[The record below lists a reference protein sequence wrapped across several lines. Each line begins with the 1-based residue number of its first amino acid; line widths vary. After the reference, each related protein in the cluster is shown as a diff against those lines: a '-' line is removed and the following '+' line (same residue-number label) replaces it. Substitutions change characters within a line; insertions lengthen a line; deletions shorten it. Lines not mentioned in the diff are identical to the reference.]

1 MALGRHGLAR
11 RTTITAVLAVFT
23 VAGCGGGPADNSSD
37 EAGVDP
43 RRESVGPA
51 GTLDQDDFIETV
63 SRAERDARSV
73 AMDMRIGRPGV
84 EQMHLAGHVHQG
96 TSTSDIAMEFTV
108 SGSVFPSPLSVIVVD
123 EIMYLEM
130 DGLTGG
136 KYVKYDLRDANSSM
150 GDLLTGVQLNPTAQL
165 RGFRGAIEDFDVDG
179 TERLDGVDTA
189 HYRVTVD
196 TTALLDNLDTS
207 SDQLF
212 GAGVEPPEQLTY
224 DFWVGADRLPRR
236 ISVTMADVTTRM
248 DMRAWGQPIDIEAP
262 SPRQITR
269 RDPFAGVPLPE
280 LV

>member
-1 MALGRHGLAR
+1 LALRR
-11 RTTITAVLAVFT
+11 RTTITAVLAVFAF
-23 VAGCGGGPADNSSD
+23 AGCGGGPADTSGD
-37 EAGVDP
+37 DAGSGSGP
-43 RRESVGPA
+43 ERIGPA
-51 GTLDQDDFIETV
+51 GTLDEDDFIETV
-63 SRAERDARSV
+63 SEAEREARSV
-73 AMDMRIGRPGV
+73 AMDMRVGGPGL
-84 EQMHLAGHVHQG
+84 ERMHLAGRVHQG

-108 SGSVFPSPLSVIVVD
+108 SGSVFPSPLSFIVVD

-130 DGLTGG
+130 GGLTDG

-150 GDLLTGVQLNPTAQL
+150 GDLLTGVQLDPTAHL
-165 RGFRGAIEDFDVDG
+165 RGFRGAIEDFDVKG

-196 TTALLDNLDTS
+196 TAALLDNLDTS

-212 GAGVEPPEQLTY
+212 GAGVEPPEQLAY

-236 ISVTMADVTTRM
+236 ISVTVADLTTRM
-248 DMRAWGQPIDIEAP
+248 DMRDWGRPIDIKAP

-269 RDPFAGVPLPE
+269 HDPFARVPLPE

>member
-1 MALGRHGLAR
+1 
-11 RTTITAVLAVFT
+11 VFAI
-23 VAGCGGGPADNSSD
+23 AGCGGGPADSSGD
-37 EAGVDP
+37 DAGVDP
-43 RRESVGPA
+43 RLRSVGPA

-73 AMDMRIGRPGV
+73 AMDMRIGGPGV
-84 EQMHLAGHVHQG
+84 EQMHLAGRVHQG
-96 TSTSDIAMEFTV
+96 TSTSDIAMELEV

-123 EIMYLEM
+123 EVMYLEM
-130 DGLTGG
+130 GGLTGG

-189 HYRVTVD
+189 HYRVTVE
-196 TTALLDNLDTS
+196 TAALLDNLDTS

-224 DFWVGADRLPRR
+224 DFWVGPDRLPRR
-236 ISVTMADVTTRM
+236 ISVTMADLTTQM
-248 DMRAWGQPIDIEAP
+248 DMRAWGEPIDIKAP
-262 SPRQITR
+262 SPHQITE
-269 RDPFAGVPLPE
+269 RDPFARVPLPE